1 MELYWNRG
9 ILLFQYISGVSVN
22 FRRFDKF
29 KEFQVMTQ
37 YSKRM
42 VIVHWLTLALLIA
55 AWYLGDSLGKATDE
69 SKATL
74 AGYIVHLSVGGM
86 VLLLTLLQLF
96 FRRKDG
102 TPPLLDDKPIYQVV
116 AKNVQYFLYTALFL
130 VPVSG
135 ITILLTSKAGAALL
149 AGDANLLP
157 KEHGYRGVFA
167 HVVHGQLVNVL
178 IVLVVLH
185 ILGAIKHQ
193 FITKDGLMERIM
205 LRRKD

>member
-1 MELYWNRG
+1 M
-9 ILLFQYISGVSVN
+9 
-22 FRRFDKF
+22 K
-29 KEFQVMTQ
+29 Q

-55 AWYLGDSLGKATDE
+55 AWFLGEDLAEATDE

-74 AGYIVHLSVGGM
+74 AGYIVHMAVGGT
-86 VLLLTLLQLF
+86 VLLLTIYRLY
-96 FRRKDG
+96 FRSKDG
-102 TPPLLDDKPIYQVV
+102 IPAPLGDTPMDKL
-116 AKNVQYFLYTALFL
+116 AKGVHYLLYTVLFVL
-130 VPVSG
+130 PVSG
-135 ITILLTSKAGAALL
+135 IMIILNSKVGTALL

-157 KEHGYRGVFA
+157 KEHGFKDVFS
-167 HVVHGQLVNVL
+167 HEVHEVLVNVL

-193 FITKDGLMERIM
+193 FITKDGLMERMM